1 MSHQEVVI
9 VPYQDGPYL
18 VRGPVRLLDQ
28 DGRSIELNRRTVA
41 LCRCGKSQMRPF
53 CDGTHRMIG
62 FRVSSAHEAP
72 RARNPRPAERV
83 AADALGGARSQALTP
98 PDPNGRSRA
107 AALRIAESM
116 LIAARTELQRHADQ
130 AADGVPSPAADDG
143 ASQISVLVNDLTE
156 LIMNLRTAGEA
167 T

>member
-72 RARNPRPAERV
+72 RARNPSPVEPV
-83 AADALGGARSQALTP
+83 VADALGRALTP
-98 PDPNGRSRA
+98 PDLNGRSRA
-107 AALRIAESM
+107 AALRTVESM
-116 LIAARTELQRHADQ
+116 LIAARTELQRNAEQ
-130 AADGVPSPAADDG
+130 AADGVLSPAADDG
-143 ASQISVLVNDLTE
+143 QSQISVLVNDLTE